1 MNKWRTCP
9 ESLSISNTTWI
20 SSGGTTST
28 ALCSALVDR
37 DSLSLPPTTKCKGS
51 LEAPN
56 LSPYSSATSC
66 WTRHWT
72 LRVESPILGL
82 WLLTEWQKDRRIGWP
97 PFIPRSSTMASLPAT
112 CLPWLL
118 TCGSLVPKDNPWL
131 PSFPRLV
138 PPPVYQFWEHLTPL
152 Q

>member
-28 ALCSALVDR
+28 ALCSTSGQGTPCPCLLIQNAKDPWRHPIFLPIPVPPAGGHVTELWELNPLSW
-37 DSLSLPPTTKCKGS
+37 DSDSWLS
-51 LEAPN
+51 
-56 LSPYSSATSC
+56 
-66 WTRHWT
+66 
-72 LRVESPILGL
+72 
-82 WLLTEWQKDRRIGWP
+82 DRRIGWP

-118 TCGSLVPKDNPWL
+118 TCGSLVPKDSHWL
-131 PSFPRLV
+131 PSFPKLV
-138 PPPVYQFWEHLTPL
+138 PPPFYQFWEHLTPL